1 VLATPLLKAD
11 DRAALWKAGRE
22 LGRRLNEETA
32 QLDRDEDERREATPA
47 PADAD
52 TARLE
57 QQGYEAAARRARAAV
72 ALLQLGG
79 LPAAQGRAGEGAGA
93 GGAGAKARRAA
104 WAARGA
110 ALRQAFTD
118 RLRAQLALSTDP
130 AEQERIG
137 RIFPPFDTARV
148 LDEAALPPAARLR
161 QRDEM
166 ALWAWLGD
174 RCRYEGRDFTAAG
187 LDAATGAPPGRFLTQ
202 AAGAFLAV
210 AGPPPD

>member
-1 VLATPLLKAD
+1 GTALFREIDAVLATPLLKAD

-57 QQGYEAAARRARAAV
+57 QQGYEAASRRARAAV

-79 LPAAQGRAGEGAGA
+79 LPAAQVQALEDARARAA
-93 GGAGAKARRAA
+93 AAKDRPAA
-104 WAARGA
+104 WAALGD

-118 RLRAQLALSTDP
+118 RLRAQLDLSTDP

-137 RIFPPFDTARV
+137 RIF
-148 LDEAALPPAARLR
+148 
-161 QRDEM
+161 
-166 ALWAWLGD
+166 
-174 RCRYEGRDFTAAG
+174 
-187 LDAATGAPPGRFLTQ
+187 
-202 AAGAFLAV
+202 
-210 AGPPPD
+210 